1 MDAAAASGVSEIWE
15 IAGWDLVSAIC
26 GNIFPDLDG
35 SKGVP
40 PLLKGMVERG
50 ELGTKAGKG
59 FYEWTPESILALKG
73 RIGRTLSD
81 VAQVG
86 KDY

>member
-1 MDAAAASGVSEIWE
+1 
-15 IAGWDLVSAIC
+15 
-26 GNIFPDLDG
+26 
-35 SKGVP
+35 
-40 PLLKGMVERG
+40 MVERG

-73 RIGRTLSD
+73 RIARTLSD

-86 KDY
+86 RTIKRRQCLNCPDSIDIHI